1 MNHLIF
7 LQSIMNLRGVGRK
20 KSYAIVNQLQLDKSV
35 NVSENEFIEQ
45 FSSIKEFKLYK
56 IEINELRQCIDAAKR
71 IFEEHAKNNISSVA
85 FFENDF
91 PKKLLEIKDPPVL
104 LFYKGN
110 MMAFTVFG
118 GIAGAFFFPALVRP
132 NLLVGV
138 YLLWMKFAD
147 VVGRFNTR
155 VILSLTYMVVFTL
168 SRLLLFVLRKDP
180 LQKKINTSLDSYW
193 SDHEPV
199 ASDPKRYEKQF

>member
-71 IFEEHAKNNISSVA
+71 IFDEHAKNNISSVA

-110 MMAFTVFG
+110 ISKLNNA
-118 GIAGAFFFPALVRP
+118 
-132 NLLVGV
+132 NGV
-138 YLLWMKFAD
+138 A
-147 VVGRFNTR
+147 VVGARKP
-155 VILSLTYMVVFTL
+155 SLNSYDVSYSYAQIIAENNLGIISGLAKGCDTAAHKGAL
-168 SRLLLFVLRKDP
+168 E
-180 LQKKINTSLDSYW
+180 KKG
-193 SDHEPV
+193 
-199 ASDPKRYEKQF
+199 